1 MAFRPKNESELD
13 QLDDDDL
20 VEYIVA
26 ARGAG
31 ETAEFVRATGV
42 LVYRRYEVMIAYTMK
57 PGADGK
63 KKVDRIEDAE
73 DIVGQAIA
81 SAIAPSFEG
90 GSAGEF
96 FSRLWTILDR
106 RIVDFYRKKERTP
119 NASSLDAYD
128 ADKPDPYDVTPS
140 RDGDF
145 VNGVWIRDGWGRA
158 IAGLSERNLEIV
170 RLRAQGYSAK
180 EVIEQMREDGID
192 GAAELTVENVN
203 QVYSRF
209 RKVSRE
215 SLTGETGPA

>member
-31 ETAEFVRATGV
+31 ETEEFVRATGI

-57 PGADGK
+57 DDK
-63 KKVDRIEDAE
+63 INSIQDAE

-81 SAIAPSFEG
+81 NAIAPSFEG

-106 RIVDFYRKKERTP
+106 RIVDFHRKRMRTP
-119 NASSLDAYD
+119 DASSLDAYD
-128 ADKPDPYDVTPS
+128 GDKPDPYEVTPS
-140 RDGDF
+140 GGGDF

-180 EVIEQMREDGID
+180 EVIERMREDGID

-209 RKVSRE
+209 RKDSRE